1 MPAATGTVTPRTRA
15 VAIRPSA
22 LVWIDSREAIIV
34 RWADGR
40 SDVRHLRS
48 TVPVHHSSSGH
59 VRHDP
64 TIRHGGGGPQ
74 WADEPHRLEHLARFM
89 DAVEGDLP
97 ANDDLYLVG
106 PGEVHEQLAGRLR
119 EHDRRSGIRRRIRCD
134 TAARLTDPQLVARL
148 RQAVGSAPRRWCPD
162 AGPPGAS
169 PTGHPDHPRDS
180 RGTEG

>member
-1 MPAATGTVTPRTRA
+1 MPAATGTGTPRTRA

-40 SDVRHLRS
+40 SDLRHLRS
-48 TVPVHHSSSGH
+48 TVPAHRGSTGH

-64 TIRHGGGGPQ
+64 AIRHGGGGPQ
-74 WADEPHRLEHLARFM
+74 LADEPHRLEHLARFM
-89 DAVEGDLP
+89 DAVEDGLP

-106 PGEVHEQLAGRLR
+106 PGEIHEQLAGRLR
-119 EHDRRSGIRRRIRCD
+119 EHDGRSGIQRRIGCE
-134 TAARLTDPQLVARL
+134 TAARLTDRQLVARL
-148 RQAVGSAPRRWCPD
+148 RQAAGSTPRRRCPD
-162 AGPPGAS
+162 AGAPGPG
-169 PTGHPDHPRDS
+169 PTEHPGHRRGS